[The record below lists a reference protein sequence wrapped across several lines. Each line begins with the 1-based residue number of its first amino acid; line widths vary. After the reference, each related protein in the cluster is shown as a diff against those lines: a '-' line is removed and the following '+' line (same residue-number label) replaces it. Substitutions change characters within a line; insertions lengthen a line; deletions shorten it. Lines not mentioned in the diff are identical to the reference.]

1 MRRFFFTLFLGGA
14 LALSAQ
20 AHTALER
27 TEPKANAVLATA
39 PNELRFWFSEPFKVG
54 LSTIEVRDAAGRQV
68 DQRDLRADAQEPKLV
83 HLSLG
88 EKLPAG
94 TYRVTW
100 TAVAQDMHVG
110 KGSFTFRVEPAAH

>member
-1 MRRFFFTLFLGGA
+1 MRRFFFALFLGAA
-14 LALSAQ
+14 LTSAQ

-27 TEPKANAVLATA
+27 SEPKANAVLAAA
-39 PNELRFWFSEPFKVG
+39 PNELRLWFSEPFKVG

-68 DQRDLRADAQEPKLV
+68 DQRDLRADAQESKLV